1 MFSKRK
7 GWMNNKLIIFLIAL
21 FIFGC
26 EDQKADMIIHNGV
39 IYTMNDLNPIT
50 EAVAVGDGKII
61 ALGKYRDLDP
71 LINAKTK
78 IINLS
83 GAMMTPG
90 IIEGH
95 GHFYGL
101 GLAKMQLD
109 LSKTESYQDLIDM
122 VSDAVR
128 NSNPGEWILG
138 RGWHQSKWSDNKD
151 DFVKGFQTHDRLSEV
166 SPNNP
171 VWLKHASGHAGF
183 ANQNAMDIA
192 NVNRE
197 TEFGFG
203 GEIIKDLSKE
213 PTGVFNE
220 RAQGLISLS
229 LIHI

>member
-1 MFSKRK
+1 
-7 GWMNNKLIIFLIAL
+7 
-21 FIFGC
+21 
-26 EDQKADMIIHNGV
+26 MIIHNGV
-39 IYTMNDLNPIT
+39 IYTMNDLNPIA

-138 RGWHQSKWSDNKD
+138 RGWHQSKWSDNKA
-151 DFVKGFQTHDRLSEV
+151 VSYTHLT
-166 SPNNP
+166 
-171 VWLKHASGHAGF
+171 L
-183 ANQNAMDIA
+183 
-192 NVNRE
+192 
-197 TEFGFG
+197 
-203 GEIIKDLSKE
+203 
-213 PTGVFNE
+213 PTT
-220 RAQGLISLS
+220 
-229 LIHI
+229 

>member
-7 GWMNNKLIIFLIAL
+7 GWMNNKLILSLLAL

-138 RGWHQSKWSDNKD
+138 RGWH
-151 DFVKGFQTHDRLSEV
+151 
-166 SPNNP
+166 
-171 VWLKHASGHAGF
+171 
-183 ANQNAMDIA
+183 
-192 NVNRE
+192 
-197 TEFGFG
+197 
-203 GEIIKDLSKE
+203 
-213 PTGVFNE
+213 
-220 RAQGLISLS
+220 LS